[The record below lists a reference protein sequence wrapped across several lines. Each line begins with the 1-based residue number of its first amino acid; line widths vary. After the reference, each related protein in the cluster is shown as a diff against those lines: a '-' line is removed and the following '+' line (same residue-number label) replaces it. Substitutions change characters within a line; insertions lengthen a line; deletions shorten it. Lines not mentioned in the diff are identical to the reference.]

1 MKNLIMDIKHI
12 LSGYNFFNDKYLRNI
27 DFARE
32 SFAAA
37 LKKARQYYDG
47 KSPIKTSPEL
57 VHDSWMKNIQRCPV
71 RNLHLAGATFCG
83 FRFLYGQYFFH
94 GIQ

>member
-37 LKKARQYYDG
+37 LKKARQYYEVM
-47 KSPIKTSPEL
+47 SI
-57 VHDSWMKNIQRCPV
+57 
-71 RNLHLAGATFCG
+71 F
-83 FRFLYGQYFFH
+83 
-94 GIQ
+94 